1 MKFKLSNMI
10 KYKQDTLEINAYK
23 NTIPFPNFPRPLGM
37 SENGN
42 SKIFLNYNSIVGE
55 GGLNPRKLHWKL
67 KGFYYYYPT
76 NWAN

>member
-1 MKFKLSNMI
+1 MV

-23 NTIPFPNFPRPLGM
+23 NTIPFPNFPMPLGM
-37 SENGN
+37 LENGN
-42 SKIFLNYNSIVGE
+42 SKNFFFLYNSIVGE

-67 KGFYYYYPT
+67 KGYYYYYPT

>member
-42 SKIFLNYNSIVGE
+42 SKIFFNYNSIVGE

>member
-1 MKFKLSNMI
+1 MV

-42 SKIFLNYNSIVGE
+42 LKNFFFYFFFIFIYNSIVGE